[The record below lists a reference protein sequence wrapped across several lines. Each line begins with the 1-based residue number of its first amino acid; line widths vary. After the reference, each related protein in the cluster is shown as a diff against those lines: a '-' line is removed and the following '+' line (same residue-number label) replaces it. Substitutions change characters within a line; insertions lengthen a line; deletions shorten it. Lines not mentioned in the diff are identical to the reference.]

1 MTKIRT
7 VMSIVVVVALGAL
20 AYAAIPATDGT
31 ITACY
36 AKTFGLLNPKGSL
49 RVVNTANE
57 CSALETVLT
66 WNQRGAAGAPG
77 ATGAPGPQ
85 GPQGAQGLPGPA
97 GPQGPAGPP
106 GTGDAPRAH
115 ALLSSLSGTGAEAIN
130 AIGVVGVVNP
140 LTEGGG
146 QTFPGA
152 FCLDLEF
159 SPTIAVATPRVHRTG
174 ATFSTHVVLAGDSEV
189 FATEGLVW
197 DRTSGAG
204 LVQCPDGY
212 RDAAVLV
219 ERNHNLIDFTSAYVV
234 FQ

>member
-146 QTFPGA
+146 QTGPPNRRNV
-152 FCLDLEF
+152 LD
-159 SPTIAVATPRVHRTG
+159 PCRTG
-174 ATFSTHVVLAGDSEV
+174 RRLGGVR
-189 FATEGLVW
+189 
-197 DRTSGAG
+197 DRGARVGQDEWRGSGAMPRR
-204 LVQCPDGY
+204 LPRCRRARRAQPQLD
-212 RDAAVLV
+212 
-219 ERNHNLIDFTSAYVV
+219 
-234 FQ
+234 